1 MKTKLILLLAL
12 LALCCCGA
20 WATVTQPTLTTDVN
34 NPIYYKIGSYDR
46 GGYLT
51 YNGSS
56 SNLTHE
62 EMSPDAL
69 WYFVQNGEGVSIV
82 PAADPTVKLVTHS
95 SANATG
101 AVWYLVENPYN
112 AGYFCVSRNSDL
124 SANCLDASNADSGV
138 GYYQPYSNDWKGT
151 SWSITQ
157 VSNEDV
163 TTLRSSYSTNQMT
176 PAIPKGK
183 VISFGAAATSFT
195 VASSADDNEHWYV
208 MTQTKENAYGGVLET
223 PIWNSSTGS
232 TIKRAPTSVTTT
244 TLTGDLAH
252 QAETYMVRFISA
264 GEGLYKIQ
272 FADGTFVTSMLT
284 TGTRNTNAES
294 FAFYNTQ
301 SGSTTF
307 GWNKG
312 SKDGDRVDNNG
323 ANANIVYWESGENT
337 ATEGNNV
344 WFIYPVSFSD
354 FAPDASK
361 VYTFNNTNTSRGAM
375 MYYPTGSSKYVWSS
389 GKGNAAFESS
399 EANCQWIIKPTG
411 TSGQYYLYNV
421 GAQKFAIPSA
431 ASSTASWIFSL
442 NAVPVTLNM
451 QSDGTYKFVTASGG
465 VYCAVS
471 NGFEGPI
478 INYNDI
484 GGNFTISKVGDTS
497 SDVTT
502 QVTTAV
508 ANLIQNQTALTD
520 LPTST
525 GWYAIR
531 SRTDDYYSD
540 RFIYSLA
547 NEVVIGGNKYPMGFY
562 SAYNLRPAINDATY
576 YVKLQKST
584 YGYYWQMPNGKFLQ
598 NGGMP
603 FEGDGESSIS
613 RISYDNTKG
622 FTIGGSTQY
631 YCPDQQKDDSSESQ
645 YVIYGYGSIYTYWD
659 IYPINLTTAGL
670 TAWQVIID
678 ASSTATQVTC
688 TRTDVSGL
696 SSVYN
701 NGYIFLPTGVTPTAS
716 DFSVSVSDGT
726 SFGIDSSSKTITAA
740 NYTTLIDNY
749 LSSNNVSTDVGNAG
763 KVGYPLATNE
773 NAVALSSLLETISGG
788 TKNATAYN
796 NLKTW
801 YAAYLAETTV
811 VLPEVGKFYTIY
823 QPIAGKYIHAVTP
836 DNSTNLATSTDGSA
850 AAAIFYVPASSRFLS
865 YTKGYAMSENKIYNG
880 YYGAGGFQTYKI
892 DHITNH
898 PIGTLRIKGT
908 NWLAADAGNNYVW
921 TSGYGTETS
930 KYWQFTE
937 VTSLPITMN
946 LSDGAY
952 YATINLPVAVE
963 IPSGLSA
970 YSATAAGDVLTLTK
984 VVEDGVLAAN
994 TPVILFSKSS
1004 VTSLTISSEEGS
1016 SPAGTN
1022 ELSGTTAAIGVTAN
1036 QNYVL
1041 NCVDGQ
1047 VGFYLFNGT
1056 AMPGF
1061 KAYLPSSATS
1071 NVKAFTFSFE
1081 DAEDAIRAIESE
1093 NSGLEIYDISG
1104 RRVQKAQKGLYIV
1117 NGKKVMYK

>member
-1 MKTKLILLLAL
+1 MKTKLTLLLAL
-12 LALCCCGA
+12 LALCCTGS

-124 SANCLDASNADSGV
+124 SANCLDANNADSGV
-138 GYYQPYSNDWKGT
+138 GYYQPSSNDWKGT

-232 TIKRAPTSVTTT
+232 AIKRAPTSVTTT

-312 SKDGDRVDNNG
+312 SKAGNRVDNNG
-323 ANANIVYWESGENT
+323 ADATIVYWESGENT

-389 GKGNAAFESS
+389 GKGNAAFVSS

-411 TSGQYYLYNV
+411 TSGQYYLYNI

-431 ASSTASWIFSL
+431 ATSTASWIFSS
-442 NAVPVTLNM
+442 NAVPVTLAM
-451 QSDGTYKFVTASGG
+451 QSDGSYKFITASGS

-471 NGFEGPI
+471 NGFDGPI
-478 INYNDI
+478 INYNDV

-502 QVTTAV
+502 QVTTA
-508 ANLIQNQTALTD
+508 ANKLIDNQTSLSAD
-520 LPTST
+520 ISSE
-525 GWYAIR
+525 GWYAIKIK
-531 SRTDDYYSD
+531 SRDSKAGYANNYLYTLVSEYNSGNTYYP
-540 RFIYSLA
+540 LA
-547 NEVVIGGNKYPMGFY
+547 HA
-562 SAYNLRPAINDATY
+562 SAFKLRPAIDDATY
-576 YVKLQKST
+576 YFRINKSGDK
-584 YGYYWQMPNGKFLQ
+584 YIWQMPNGKYLINNAGKYPQ
-598 NGGMP
+598 STVSETYCNYIKYNQENGY
-603 FEGDGESSIS
+603 FHFRIRYIDGGYY
-613 RISYDNTKG
+613 YDYYADAYDDFIGETGTADRTK
-622 FTIGGSTQY
+622 Y
-631 YCPDQQKDDSSESQ
+631 E
-645 YVIYGYGSIYTYWD
+645 

-678 ASSTATQVTC
+678 ATSTATQVTC
-688 TRTDVSGL
+688 SRSDVSGL
-696 SSVYN
+696 STVYN
-701 NGYIFLPTGVTPTAS
+701 NGYIFLPTGVTPAGS
-716 DFSVSVSDGT
+716 DFSVSDDEGT

-749 LSSNNVSTDVGNAG
+749 LSSNNVSTNVGNAG
-763 KVGYPLATNE
+763 KAGYPLATNE

-788 TKNATAYN
+788 TKNATVYN

-801 YAAYLAETTV
+801 YSAYLAETSV

-823 QPIAGKYIHAVTP
+823 QPTADKYIHAVTP
-836 DNSTNLATSTDGSA
+836 DNNTSLIASADGTA
-850 AAAIFYVPASSRFLS
+850 ADAIFYVPASGHFLS
-865 YTKGYAMSENKIYNG
+865 YTKGYAMSTNKIYNG
-880 YYGAGGFQTYKI
+880 YYGDGGYQTYTI
-892 DHITNH
+892 DHINTH
-898 PIGTLRIKGT
+898 PFGALRIKSSS
-908 NWLAADAGNNYVW
+908 NWLYTTSSISYVDL
-921 TSGYGTETS
+921 SGYGTETS

-937 VTSLPITMN
+937 VTSLPITISSVGYATFYAPVALEIPAKVTAYVATDKGDYISLTAIEGGIIPAN
-946 LSDGAY
+946 TGVILAGEAGSYNFNITTGGSVGSNALTGTVAAIARPADSYVLATGEHGVALYKDGA
-952 YATINLPVAVE
+952 
-963 IPSGLSA
+963 
-970 YSATAAGDVLTLTK
+970 TK
-984 VVEDGVLAAN
+984 
-994 TPVILFSKSS
+994 I
-1004 VTSLTISSEEGS
+1004 
-1016 SPAGTN
+1016 
-1022 ELSGTTAAIGVTAN
+1022 
-1036 QNYVL
+1036 
-1041 NCVDGQ
+1041 
-1047 VGFYLFNGT
+1047 
-1056 AMPGF
+1056 PGF
-1061 KAYLPSSATS
+1061 KAYLAAPSGGS
-1071 NVKAFTFSFE
+1071 VKAFRFDDD
-1081 DAEDAIRAIESE
+1081 DATAINSLTPILSEGEGAIYNIAGQRLSK
-1093 NSGLEIYDISG
+1093 I
-1104 RRVQKAQKGLYIV
+1104 QKGVNII
-1117 NGKKVMYK
+1117 NGKKVLK